1 MKTQKL
7 QYNLAGIMRYAHHM
21 FSVVP
26 MSMSERLKAAWALAK
41 SYMASGKANGQFVVA
56 ITCAGPASYEEAVEN
71 WYATAPRG
79 TYFGD

>member
-41 SYMASGKANGQFVVA
+41 SYMASGKANGQFVVTISKA
-56 ITCAGPASYEEAVEN
+56 ALTSYEEVVEN

>member
-1 MKTQKL
+1 MRTQKL
-7 QYNLAGIMRYAHHM
+7 KYNLAGIMRYAHRM
-21 FSVVP
+21 FSAGP

-41 SYMASGKANGQFVVA
+41 SYMANGKATGQFVVA
-56 ITCAGPASYEEAVEN
+56 ISNTASASYEVAVEN

>member
-1 MKTQKL
+1 MRTQRLK
-7 QYNLAGIMRYAHHM
+7 YNLAGIMRYAHRM
-21 FSVVP
+21 FSAVP

-41 SYMASGKANGQFVVA
+41 SYMASGKATGQFVVA
-56 ITCAGPASYEEAVEN
+56 ISNTASASYEEAVEN